1 MRLLSVRMNGSLI
14 IFSFLF
20 IISHILHTDC
30 SFPPSPASV
39 FLPFPLSPRSTSL
52 HLISTKYSI
61 TSYNKT
67 RHIFSHQGWVRE
79 PSRIKGSQRQ
89 AKESEIA
96 PTLTVRSPLRNAE
109 LHNLNMYAEDL
120 GQTNPGSLS
129 SLSPLV
135 GL

>member
-1 MRLLSVRMNGSLI
+1 
-14 IFSFLF
+14 
-20 IISHILHTDC
+20 
-30 SFPPSPASV
+30 
-39 FLPFPLSPRSTSL
+39 
-52 HLISTKYSI
+52 
-61 TSYNKT
+61 
-67 RHIFSHQGWVRE
+67 VRE